1 LNKGEGNLLS
11 TAEGERVKVRGKG
24 FAMLEEL
31 KKRVCEANLKLVAEG
46 LVIQTWGNVSG
57 VDRAG
62 GNMVIKP
69 SGVPYDV
76 MRPEHMVV
84 VSLETGGVV
93 EGDLKPSSDTPT
105 HLILYRAFEGIGGV
119 VHTHSLYATAWAQ
132 ARREIPALGTT
143 HADYFHGPVPCT
155 RLLTAKEI
163 KSEYEANT
171 GHVIVERFLGKHR
184 QAGRPDREV
193 GAPTTVRL
201 EPLHFPGVL
210 VASHAPFAWGATLE
224 KAVENAIVLEHLAR
238 LASET
243 LRVKPA
249 VKPMQHVLLDKH
261 FLRKHGPGAYYGQR

>member
-1 LNKGEGNLLS
+1 MK
-11 TAEGERVKVRGKG
+11 GKG

-57 VDRAG
+57 VDRAS

-69 SGVPYDV
+69 SGVPYDR
-76 MRPEHMVV
+76 MKPGHMVV
-84 VSLETGGVV
+84 VSLETGRVV

-105 HLILYRAFEGIGGV
+105 HRILYRAFKSIGGV

-132 ARREIPALGTT
+132 ARREIPPLGTT

-155 RLLTAKEI
+155 RLLTAREI

-171 GHVIVERFLGKHR
+171 GHVIVEKFRKV
-184 QAGRPDREV
+184 D
-193 GAPTTVRL
+193 
-201 EPLHFPGVL
+201 PLRFPGVL
-210 VASHAPFAWGATLE
+210 VASHAPFAWGETVE
-224 KAVENAIVLEHLAR
+224 KAVENAAVLEHLAR

-243 LRVKPA
+243 LRVKPS
-249 VKPMQHVLLDKH
+249 VRPMQKVLLDKH
-261 FLRKHGPGAYYGQR
+261 FLRKHGPGAYYGQKRV